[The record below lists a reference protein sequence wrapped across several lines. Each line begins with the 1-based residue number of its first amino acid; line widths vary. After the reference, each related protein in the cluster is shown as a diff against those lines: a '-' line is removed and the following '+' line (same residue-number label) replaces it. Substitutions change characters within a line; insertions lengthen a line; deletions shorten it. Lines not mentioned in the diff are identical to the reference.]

1 MPARAATGEPRY
13 THSMPNLLE
22 SGNLRLS
29 PEEASIYRSA
39 ADSLREK
46 CEMVL
51 DLRQPVTV
59 DEWMFLEVTHAALE
73 GDLELLDSVIAKV
86 EAEIQSHKQLD

>member
-1 MPARAATGEPRY
+1 MP
-13 THSMPNLLE
+13 HLLE

-39 ADSLREK
+39 ADRLHET

-51 DLRQPVTV
+51 DLRQPVTA
-59 DEWMFLEVTHAALE
+59 DEWMFLEVTHAAFE
-73 GDLELLDSVIAKV
+73 GNLELLDGVIAKV
-86 EAEIQSHKQLD
+86 EAEIQSRKRLV

>member
-1 MPARAATGEPRY
+1 MRSGPPEGPRY
-13 THSMPNLLE
+13 TGSMPNLLE

-29 PEEASIYRSA
+29 LEEGSIYRSA
-39 ADSLREK
+39 ADRLYETG
-46 CEMVL
+46 EMVL

-73 GDLELLDSVIAKV
+73 GDLELLDGVIAKV
-86 EAEIQSHKQLD
+86 EAEIQSRKQPD